1 MQLERVK
8 FENTL
13 RIYSE
18 RIQHLE
24 EVSGSSRSSTFAL
37 SEGEKV
43 ILPKMI
49 AELSQKKMYDLVK
62 IIKDKRIFEF
72 PKGEDG
78 PDVEIELSD
87 LTELQL
93 AKLFNVVAKLS
104 ERNSIVRFRVKW
116 FDFIDWLIY
125 AAAAAN
131 AIKQRRIKKIL
142 FDHFK
147 IELEFIVEWK
157 LSIADLDMDRTP
169 SRVILVAWSSGSTR
183 ERKIA
188 HVTSFES
195 SPPFDAIVLDQSWLG
210 NQQPATFKSF
220 SHPIVPP
227 QNCVFI

>member
-116 FDFIDWLIY
+116 LHLILLID
-125 AAAAAN
+125 
-131 AIKQRRIKKIL
+131 
-142 FDHFK
+142 
-147 IELEFIVEWK
+147 
-157 LSIADLDMDRTP
+157 
-169 SRVILVAWSSGSTR
+169 
-183 ERKIA
+183 
-188 HVTSFES
+188 
-195 SPPFDAIVLDQSWLG
+195 
-210 NQQPATFKSF
+210 
-220 SHPIVPP
+220 
-227 QNCVFI
+227 